1 MEAQNAQ
8 RRSYQVVIAATR
20 NMGIG
25 IDMKLPWDL
34 PNEYQFFQDVTSR
47 TSDPR
52 KRNATIMGRKS
63 WEATPLEFRPLPGRL
78 NVVLTR
84 SNCHS
89 IPTDDDNV
97 MVCGSMESALEL
109 LAKPPY
115 SFSIEKVFFIGGG
128 ELLRQYMNAPSCDAI
143 HLTEVDISVPCDTF
157 APRVDTC
164 LYRPWYSSLPVVE
177 NGIRYS
183 FNTYV
188 RRKDLISGSGVEA
201 EQYSFLPKMVFERHE
216 ELGYLNLVQQII
228 SHGDLNDNNTLLS
241 KFGCQL
247 RFNLRKT
254 FPLLTTKKV
263 FWVGVVEEIL
273 QLISGSTYPREKGI
287 KHIWESDEAKEY
299 LDSFGVD
306 ATEEDGDHPLL
317 TGLYWRHSDASQELS
332 QISDVI
338 NKIKNNSHDR
348 GITLSAC
355 KLSLSSCQ
363 TFAQFYV
370 ANGEL
375 SCQIYQSST
384 EASLGIPFSIAAYSL
399 LTCII
404 AHVCD
409 VVAGDFIH
417 LIGDAHVN
425 TSHTKA
431 IQKQLQ
437 ISPKPFPIL
446 KINPE
451 KTKIDHVE
459 ASDLDLLDV

>member
-1 MEAQNAQ
+1 MEAHNAQ
-8 RRSYQVVIAATR
+8 RSYQVVIAATR
-20 NMGIG
+20 DMGIG
-25 IDMKLPWDL
+25 MDMKLPWDL
-34 PNEYQFFQDVTSR
+34 PNEYQFFQHITTR
-47 TSDPR
+47 TCDPR

-84 SNCHS
+84 SYCHS
-89 IPTDDDNV
+89 IPTDVDNV
-97 MVCGSMESALEL
+97 LVCGSMESALEL

-128 ELLRQYMNAPSCDAI
+128 ELLRHYLNAPSCDAI

-157 APRVDTC
+157 SPRVDTC
-164 LYRPWYSSLPVVE
+164 LCRPWYSSLPVVE
-177 NGIRYS
+177 NGIRYC

-188 RRKDLISGSGVEA
+188 RRKDLISGSDVEA
-201 EQYSFLPKMVFERHE
+201 EKYSFLPKMVFERHE
-216 ELGYLNLVQQII
+216 EFGYLNLVQQII
-228 SHGDLNDNNTLLS
+228 SHGDMNDNNTLLS
-241 KFGCQL
+241 KFGCQRL
-247 RFNLRKT
+247 IFFYPVVLQ
-254 FPLLTTKKV
+254 KV

-273 QLISGSTYPREKGI
+273 QLISGSTYPKVKPKLTLLIETNI
-287 KHIWESDEAKEY
+287 ILCS
-299 LDSFGVD
+299 SFGVK

-317 TGLYWRHSDASQELS
+317 TGLYWRHSDASQEFD

-338 NKIKNNSHDR
+338 NKIKNNPHDR

-355 KLSLSSCQ
+355 KLSLSPCQ

-437 ISPKPFPIL
+437 ISPKPFPET
-446 KINPE
+446 N
-451 KTKIDHVE
+451 
-459 ASDLDLLDV
+459 

>member
-1 MEAQNAQ
+1 MKQMEAQNAQ

-20 NMGIG
+20 DMGIG

-34 PNEYQFFQDVTSR
+34 PNEFQFFQDVTSR

-63 WEATPLEFRPLPGRL
+63 WEATPLEFRPLPDRL

-128 ELLRQYMNAPSCDAI
+128 ELLRHYMNAPSCDAI
-143 HLTEVDISVPCDTF
+143 HLTEVDLTVPCDTF
-157 APRVDTC
+157 APR
-164 LYRPWYSSLPVVE
+164 
-177 NGIRYS
+177 
-183 FNTYV
+183 
-188 RRKDLISGSGVEA
+188 
-201 EQYSFLPKMVFERHE
+201 MVFERHE
-216 ELGYLNLVQQII
+216 EFGYLNLVQNII
-228 SHGDLNDNNTLLS
+228 SNGDMNDNNTLLS
-241 KFGCQL
+241 KFGCQ
-247 RFNLRKT
+247 
-254 FPLLTTKKV
+254 KV
-263 FWVGVVEEIL
+263 FWVGVVKEIL
-273 QLISGSTYPREKGI
+273 QLISGSTYPKEKGI
-287 KHIWESDEAKEY
+287 NHICESDKAKEY
-299 LDSFGVD
+299 LDSFGVN

-317 TGLYWRHSDASQELS
+317 TGLYWSYSDASQEFS

-338 NKIKNNSHDR
+338 NKIKNNPHDR

-355 KLSLSSCQ
+355 KLSISPCQ

-399 LTCII
+399 LTCIM

-431 IQKQLQ
+431 IQRQLQ
-437 ISPKPFPIL
+437 ISQKPFPIL

-451 KTKIDHVE
+451 KTKIDHLE
-459 ASDLDLLDV
+459 ASDLDLLDI